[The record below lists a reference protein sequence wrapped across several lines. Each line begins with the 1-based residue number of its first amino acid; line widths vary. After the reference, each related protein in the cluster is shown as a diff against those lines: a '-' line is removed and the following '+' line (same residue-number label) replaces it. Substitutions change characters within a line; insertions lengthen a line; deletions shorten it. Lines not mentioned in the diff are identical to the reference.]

1 METLQNKQTIYNIID
16 VEVVS
21 GSLTALNELIKKH
34 NDYRSRVND
43 DLTVDK
49 AMYMTKYVM
58 NSPYIND
65 TGLFNGYA
73 FCRLAVLPEITKEQI
88 QSAIDNGSD
97 TLRGFIQVLNL
108 KK

>member
-1 METLQNKQTIYNIID
+1 METLQNKEIIYNIID
-16 VEVVS
+16 VEVVG

-34 NDYRSRVND
+34 NDYRSRVNT
-43 DLTVDK
+43 LTVDK

-65 TGLFNGYA
+65 TGLFEGYA